1 MHQTSTPYRRLL
13 TAVGALCLTATLA
26 ACDNAF
32 ASATPNPAPVTSP
45 TATAPAAAPAWTEA
59 ARSVPGMP
67 GALFYES
74 ADGAL
79 VRRTVAGELLLVAD
93 DVWRADITPDGRRT
107 AFIDDDGDVMVTD
120 RPGDRPRRIYRH
132 AAPDG
137 FGPAWSPDGTKL
149 LIGRAVSESDVR
161 PGVLE
166 VATGRFT
173 ALPKL
178 RGHLDFRWSGDGR
191 ALAFTTG
198 ECRLLTSAADG
209 SGKRLVP
216 VVGDEN
222 RKDNPSGSFA
232 CDVVSVNRDGTR
244 LAVDL
249 KAASEPGGDITGD
262 VAADTVIDTATGAT
276 VALPVRGQV
285 LAVLYRPDGSML
297 VRSRLAKVTTLT
309 VLSAEGRQ
317 TAQVVEPTA
326 LRTLTLAAWTR

>member
-1 MHQTSTPYRRLL
+1 MHQSSMPYRRLV
-13 TAVGALCLTATLA
+13 TAVGALCLSATLA
-26 ACDNAF
+26 ACDNA
-32 ASATPNPAPVTSP
+32 SAAGAPNAVPVTSP
-45 TATAPAAAPAWTEA
+45 AATVPAVTPTEA
-59 ARSVPGMP
+59 ARSVPGVP

-74 ADGAL
+74 EGGDL
-79 VRRTVAGELLLVAD
+79 VRRTIAGELLPVAND
-93 DVWRADITPDGRRT
+93 AWRSDVSTDGRRT
-107 AFIDDDGDVMVTD
+107 AFIEDDGDVMVTA
-120 RPGDRPRRIYRH
+120 RPGDRPKRVYRH
-132 AAPDG
+132 AAPEG
-137 FGPAWSPDGTKL
+137 IGPAWSPDGTKL
-149 LIGRAVSESDVR
+149 LIGRAAPESDPR

-178 RGHLDFRWSGDGR
+178 QGHLHFRWSGDGQT
-191 ALAFTTG
+191 LAFATG

-209 SGKRLVP
+209 NGKRLVP

-222 RKDNPSGSFA
+222 RKNNPSGSFA

-262 VAADTVIDTATGAT
+262 IAADTVIDTATGAT

-309 VLSAEGRQ
+309 VLSAEGTQ
-317 TAQVVEPTA
+317 IAQVAEPTA
-326 LRTLTLAAWTR
+326 LRKLTLAAWTR